1 MNPLVQR
8 CFVRCLVEFGSVIPG
23 KEQKRRIDFDIIDE
37 LTQAFF
43 FYNDMKP
50 NKKPFY

>member
-1 MNPLVQR
+1 MNPLLQR
-8 CFVRCLVEFGSVIPG
+8 CCVRSLVEFGSVIPG

-43 FYNDMKP
+43 YNDMKA

>member
-8 CFVRCLVEFGSVIPG
+8 CCVRSLVEFGSVIPG